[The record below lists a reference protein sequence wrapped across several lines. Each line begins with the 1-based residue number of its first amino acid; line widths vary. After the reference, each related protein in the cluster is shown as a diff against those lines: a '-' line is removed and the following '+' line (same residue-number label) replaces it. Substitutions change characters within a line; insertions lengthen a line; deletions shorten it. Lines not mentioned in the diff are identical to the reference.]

1 MEAAEVIT
9 AIGGLPWWAVLVI
22 LILFVFFAVVVLA
35 AVIYNGFNLKFV
47 KFDGLKKIAEAN
59 KKEQIERNVMQKEF
73 PRTVDLKRYAE
84 DIDRETKGDI
94 IDALHGLILELTESN
109 SRRGCSFIGD
119 SVKNELRILM
129 KNYVNKNHIVTKC
142 YPENITEEKKKLLAE
157 IKERYQIMLLKMQTI
172 KCDGNADA
180 LPPWRSVQP
189 SVKSFLD
196 DFFDAMKKNIIK
208 GCERKIIMYENKKDL
223 FSADWIVESYI
234 DDPINKNKE
243 YIKKLS

>member
-22 LILFVFFAVVVLA
+22 LILFAFFAVVVLA
-35 AVIYNGFNLKFV
+35 ALVWNGFNLKFV
-47 KFDGLKKIAEAN
+47 RFDGLKRIAEAN
-59 KKEQIERNVMQKEF
+59 KKEQQDRDIAQKEF
-73 PRTVDLKRYAE
+73 PRTVDLKRDSE

-94 IDALHGLILELTESN
+94 IDALHGLILELTENN
-109 SRRGCSFIGD
+109 SRSGCSFIGD

-129 KNYVNKNHIVTKC
+129 KNYINKNHIVAKC
-142 YPENITEEKKKLLAE
+142 YPENIAEEKKKLLAE

-180 LPPWRSVQP
+180 LPQWRSVQP

-208 GCERKIIMYENKKDL
+208 GCERKISMYEGSKEL
-223 FSADWIVESYI
+223 FSAGWIVKSYI
-234 DDPINKNKE
+234 EKPIEKNRE

>member
-35 AVIYNGFNLKFV
+35 AVIWNGFNLKFV
-47 KFDGLKKIAEAN
+47 RFDGLKKISEMN
-59 KKEQIERNVMQKEF
+59 KTEQQCRGVMQKEF
-73 PRTVDLKRYAE
+73 PRTVDLKKDAE

-109 SRRGCSFIGD
+109 SRSGCSFIGD

-129 KNYVNKNHIVTKC
+129 KNYINKNHIVAKC
-142 YPENITEEKKKLLAE
+142 YPENIASEKKKLLAE

-180 LPPWRSVQP
+180 LPQWRSVQP

-208 GCERKIIMYENKKDL
+208 GCERKISMYEGAKEL
-223 FSADWIVESYI
+223 FSAEWIVKSYI
-234 DDPINKNKE
+234 EKPIEKNRE